1 MIVIVICSCFFC
13 AMIKIGIKSIDFET
27 TENVFGCRRSPLFL
41 LFLRAR
47 SMGSDGVHDTNSCV
61 GLDTSIDPHFHSTIV
76 AHNFYA
82 QFSHSE
88 SSASN
93 VLLCLWSVNI
103 HSNQHACSYLDV
115 CCFVWF
121 GCSLVHLPICSLCV
135 VFRTFCFNLWF
146 RINFNIQE
154 NNIRCAARW
163 RASMHSK
170 WTQLVAHS
178 MFFCVLFRFFRMK
191 TIRTSFSFF
200 HFCGNRTSVENKN
213 WKINRL
219 NVDQWRSVAQP
230 NYHWNI
236 LFDC

>member
-1 MIVIVICSCFFC
+1 MIAPFNDSDSDMFVFFFC
-13 AMIKIGIKSIDFET
+13 AVIKIGIKSIDFET

-88 SSASN
+88 SRASN

-115 CCFVWF
+115 CCFVWLF
-121 GCSLVHLPICSLCV
+121 ARSPTDLFVMCCV
-135 VFRTFCFNLWF
+135 SN
-146 RINFNIQE
+146 
-154 NNIRCAARW
+154 
-163 RASMHSK
+163 
-170 WTQLVAHS
+170 
-178 MFFCVLFRFFRMK
+178 VLFQFMISNKFQHPRKQHTMCSTMTRVYAFEMNTISCTFNVFLRFVSIFP
-191 TIRTSFSFF
+191 
-200 HFCGNRTSVENKN
+200 NENDSTELFIFPLL
-213 WKINRL
+213 WQS
-219 NVDQWRSVAQP
+219 NVR
-230 NYHWNI
+230 
-236 LFDC
+236 